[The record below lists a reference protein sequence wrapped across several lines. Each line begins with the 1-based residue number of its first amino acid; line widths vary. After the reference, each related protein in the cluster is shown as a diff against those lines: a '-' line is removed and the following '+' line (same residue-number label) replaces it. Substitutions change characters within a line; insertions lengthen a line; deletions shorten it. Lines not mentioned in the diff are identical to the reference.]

1 MSIALFLNG
10 LAIAPL
16 LTSGFAL
23 AERSVPEERKTEV
36 LAWAIS
42 ALSLGGAIP
51 PALTGYIID
60 TRGISVAFIVPLA
73 CMALSAAS
81 LLPFLGIWK
90 AKISEKSR

>member
-1 MSIALFLNG
+1 
-10 LAIAPL
+10 L

-60 TRGISVAFIVPLA
+60 TQGISVAFIVPLT
-73 CMALSAAS
+73 CMALSVAS
-81 LLPFLGIWK
+81 LFPFLAIWK
-90 AKISEKSR
+90 MKFSEKSS